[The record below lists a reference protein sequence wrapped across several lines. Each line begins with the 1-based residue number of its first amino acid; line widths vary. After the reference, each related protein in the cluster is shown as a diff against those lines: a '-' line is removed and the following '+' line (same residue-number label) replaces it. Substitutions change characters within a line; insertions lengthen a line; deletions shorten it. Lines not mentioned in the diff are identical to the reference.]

1 MTHRMLRGGLMAVL
15 LLVAGSLAAS
25 EPSPED
31 RAALQALV
39 ERSDAVWNARD
50 ANGMAA
56 LYSANATLRIIGRD
70 VAVNGA
76 SAIHDYFTRSF
87 AGLEPGMRH
96 STRLTGLHPQSD
108 DVVLADAHVRLI
120 RVDADGAETLVREFT
135 TLTVAVRD
143 GKQWRLSAVRA
154 VALPR
159 AQTQTPGTSTV
170 GN

>member
-1 MTHRMLRGGLMAVL
+1 MTRRTLRGGLMAVL
-15 LLVAGSLAAS
+15 LLVAGTLAAN

-50 ANGMAA
+50 ADAMAA

-70 VAVNGA
+70 VIVEGA
-76 SAIHDYFTRSF
+76 AAIHDYFTRSF
-87 AGLEPGMRH
+87 ARLEPGMRH
-96 STRLTGLHPQSD
+96 RTRLTGLHPQSD
-108 DVVLADAHVRLI
+108 DVVVADAHVRLT
-120 RVDADGAETLVREFT
+120 RVDADGTETLVREFT

-154 VALPR
+154 VAMPR
-159 AQTQTPGTSTV
+159 AQSQAPSMGTV